1 MNLNLTE
8 AQFAEL
14 LELVHI
20 GAYVRNAVREQE
32 DDYNPTRD
40 EALEDFLYKVA
51 LEHKIPGIELD
62 KEIGYIGPT
71 NQKEEQLHA
80 IIEQYDEDQFWFELG
95 RLLGQRDL
103 RRTLTANEEGESEQS
118 GWLPERVHELY
129 EKYDEEFERYGIER
143 LEVNTAAPIP
153 DVRDLLQ

>member
-20 GAYVRNAVREQE
+20 GGYVRNAVREQE

-51 LEHKIPGIELD
+51 LEHKILGIELD

-71 NQKEEQLHA
+71 NQKEGHLHA
-80 IIEQYDEDQFWFELG
+80 IIEQYDEEQFWFELG

-103 RRTLTANEEGESEQS
+103 RRTLTASEEDESEQS

-129 EKYDEEFERYGIER
+129 EKYDEEFEGYGIER

-153 DVRDLLQ
+153 DVRDLLE